1 MVEEALLEASVVP
14 IELAEIGAEVCAI
27 AAGIAEE
34 GNRNLIGDAIT
45 AALLAEAAVRAA
57 AALVATN
64 LKDSSDDEM
73 EDRAARAMARAAL
86 STTRAQGANNS

>member
-1 MVEEALLEASVVP
+1 MTDTVLETVRVHLPELTAIRRDIHAHPEMGLEE
-14 IELAEIGAEVCAI
+14 
-27 AAGIAEE
+27 
-34 GNRNLIGDAIT
+34 
-45 AALLAEAAVRAA
+45 VRT